1 MSRPNSVATVI
12 LLGSGSWDGWHVA
25 ETSTPHCDRPRDPRS
40 STPHLMFETSV
51 WFLKQTSFWGEAGF
65 GPGLKHHGKT
75 EFSIFSVVFES
86 QIPNTAINGL
96 HTVYNVYIV
105 LIVHTVCTNHTA
117 QTALHCLKSSSMFAF
132 TYCKGRLGKLSKTT

>member
-1 MSRPNSVATVI
+1 M
-12 LLGSGSWDGWHVA
+12 D
-25 ETSTPHCDRPRDPRS
+25 
-40 STPHLMFETSV
+40 
-51 WFLKQTSFWGEAGF
+51 
-65 GPGLKHHGKT
+65 HGKT

-132 TYCKGRLGKLSKTT
+132 TYFKVVINASFGHATLGAYVPLQVFD